1 MKVALINPPHIF
13 TRSWIFEDAFPPL
26 GLLYLAASLKQLEH
40 MYSEKL
46 IKLRSNAYL
55 KFYLTI
61 PLYHPFKVLSSIIN
75 ILKSKEVLKAER
87 TLIIMLKRL
96 QLIRKETS

>member
-13 TRSWIFEDAFPPL
+13 ARSWIFEAASLPL

-40 MYSEKL
+40 ISSEKL
-46 IKLRSNAYL
+46 IRLRSKACL
-55 KFYLTI
+55 TFYLTI
-61 PLYHPFKVLSSIIN
+61 VLYLPFKVLSSIIN

-87 TLIIMLKRL
+87 TLIVMSKITKLK
-96 QLIRKETS
+96 IKGSF